1 MSSNVKRAAVFLDR
15 DGTLIRDVK
24 YLCAVEQIEIL
35 PGAAAALLLLRAHG
49 FKLVVVTNQS
59 GVARGRLS
67 ELDLQAIH
75 AELMKRLGRDGA
87 VLDAIYYCP
96 HHPTEGL
103 GDFRRICECRKPKTG
118 MIERAA
124 RELDLDPKLS
134 YVVGDKWTDIE
145 LAQGAGAT
153 GIFIGRDDAKNG
165 AVAGL
170 EVPLVADLRQAAEWI
185 VGHSPSV
192 RTGAKNP

>member
-59 GVARGRLS
+59 AVARGRLS
-67 ELDLQAIH
+67 ELALQTIH
-75 AELMKRLGRDGA
+75 AELMERLGRDGA

-118 MIERAA
+118 MIERAV

-153 GIFIGRDDAKNG
+153 GIFIGRDEVRNG
-165 AVAGL
+165 AVAGFG
-170 EVPLVADLRQAAEWI
+170 VPLVADLRQAAEWI

>member
-59 GVARGRLS
+59 AVARGRLS

>member
-59 GVARGRLS
+59 AVARGRLS

-75 AELMKRLGRDGA
+75 AELMERLGRDGA

-103 GDFRRICECRKPKTG
+103 GDFHRICECRKPKTG

-153 GIFIGRDDAKNG
+153 GIFIGRDEAKNG
-165 AVAGL
+165 AVAGFG
-170 EVPLVADLRQAAEWI
+170 VPLVADLRQAAEWI

-192 RTGAKNP
+192 RTGAKNR

>member
-35 PGAAAALLLLRAHG
+35 PGAAAALFLLRAHG

-75 AELMKRLGRDGA
+75 AELMERLGRDGA

-153 GIFIGRDDAKNG
+153 GIFIGRDEAKNG
-165 AVAGL
+165 AVAGFD
-170 EVPLVADLRQAAEWI
+170 VPLVADLRQAAEWI

>member
-1 MSSNVKRAAVFLDR
+1 
-15 DGTLIRDVK
+15 
-24 YLCAVEQIEIL
+24 
-35 PGAAAALLLLRAHG
+35 
-49 FKLVVVTNQS
+49 
-59 GVARGRLS
+59 
-67 ELDLQAIH
+67 
-75 AELMKRLGRDGA
+75 
-87 VLDAIYYCP
+87 
-96 HHPTEGL
+96 
-103 GDFRRICECRKPKTG
+103 

-153 GIFIGRDDAKNG
+153 GIFIGRDEAKNG
-165 AVAGL
+165 AVAGFD
-170 EVPLVADLRQAAEWI
+170 VPLVADLRQAAEWI

>member
-1 MSSNVKRAAVFLDR
+1 
-15 DGTLIRDVK
+15 
-24 YLCAVEQIEIL
+24 
-35 PGAAAALLLLRAHG
+35 
-49 FKLVVVTNQS
+49 
-59 GVARGRLS
+59 LS

-75 AELMKRLGRDGA
+75 AELMERLGRDGA

-153 GIFIGRDDAKNG
+153 GIFIGRDEAKNG
-165 AVAGL
+165 AVAGFD
-170 EVPLVADLRQAAEWI
+170 VPLVADLRQAAEWI

>member
-153 GIFIGRDDAKNG
+153 GIFIGRDEAKNG
-165 AVAGL
+165 AVTGFD
-170 EVPLVADLRQAAEWI
+170 VPLVADLRQAAEWI
-185 VGHSPSV
+185 VGHSPCV
-192 RTGAKNP
+192 RTGATNR

>member
-1 MSSNVKRAAVFLDR
+1 MSSSVKRAAVFLDR

-59 GVARGRLS
+59 AVARGRLS
-67 ELDLQAIH
+67 ELALQAIH
-75 AELMKRLGRDGA
+75 AELMERLGRDGA

-103 GDFRRICECRKPKTG
+103 GDFRRTCECRKPKTG

-153 GIFIGRDDAKNG
+153 GIFIGRDEAKNG
-165 AVAGL
+165 AVAGFD
-170 EVPLVADLRQAAEWI
+170 VPLVADLRQAAEWI

>member
-75 AELMKRLGRDGA
+75 AELMERLGRDGA

-103 GDFRRICECRKPKTG
+103 GDLRRICECRKPKTG

-153 GIFIGRDDAKNG
+153 GIFIGRDEAKNG
-165 AVAGL
+165 AVAGFD
-170 EVPLVADLRQAAEWI
+170 VPLVADLRQAAEWI

>member
-75 AELMKRLGRDGA
+75 AELMERLGRDGA

-153 GIFIGRDDAKNG
+153 GIFIGRDEAKNG
-165 AVAGL
+165 AVAGFD
-170 EVPLVADLRQAAEWI
+170 VPLVADLRQAAEWI

>member
-59 GVARGRLS
+59 AVARGRLS
-67 ELDLQAIH
+67 ELALQTIH
-75 AELMKRLGRDGA
+75 AELMERLGRDGA

>member
-103 GDFRRICECRKPKTG
+103 GDFRRNCECRKPKTG

>member
-75 AELMKRLGRDGA
+75 AELMERLGRDGA

-103 GDFRRICECRKPKTG
+103 GDFRRNCECRKPKTG
-118 MIERAA
+118 MIERAV

>member
-1 MSSNVKRAAVFLDR
+1 MSSSDKRAAVFLDR

-35 PGAAAALLLLRAHG
+35 PGAVAALLLLRDHG

-59 GVARGRLS
+59 AVARGRLS
-67 ELDLQAIH
+67 ELGLQAIH

-103 GDFRRICECRKPKTG
+103 GNFRRICECRKPKTG

-145 LAQGAGAT
+145 LAEGAGAT
-153 GIFIGRDDAKNG
+153 GIFIRGDEAEAG
-165 AVAGL
+165 AVRGFD
-170 EVPLVADLRQAAEWI
+170 VPLVADLRQAAEWI
-185 VGHSPSV
+185 VGHSHSV
-192 RTGAKNP
+192 RTGAKNT

>member
-59 GVARGRLS
+59 AVARGRLS

-75 AELMKRLGRDGA
+75 AEIMERLGRDGA

-185 VGHSPSV
+185 VGHSPSG

>member
-87 VLDAIYYCP
+87 ILDAIYYCP

>member
-1 MSSNVKRAAVFLDR
+1 MNSSVKKAAVFLDR

-24 YLCAVEQIEIL
+24 YLSAVEQIEIL
-35 PGAAAALLLLRAHG
+35 PGAVAALLLLRAHG

-59 GVARGRLS
+59 AVARGRLS
-67 ELDLQAIH
+67 EMGLQEIH

-96 HHPTEGL
+96 HHPTEG
-103 GDFRRICECRKPKTG
+103 FRNFRKICECRKPKTG

-145 LAQGAGAT
+145 LAKEAGAT
-153 GIFIGRDDAKNG
+153 GIFIRRD
-165 AVAGL
+165 
-170 EVPLVADLRQAAEWI
+170 EADR
-185 VGHSPSV
+185 
-192 RTGAKNP
+192 K